1 MQCDRAAVVASM
13 SVQPDALRL
22 VNTLE
27 LQTFKRR
34 ESSVHCCCM
43 QDSKEKRV
51 TNDALSLDDPTVH
64 YFFPEKENECGDVN
78 SIAIKNQNINPNNL
92 LL

>member
-1 MQCDRAAVVASM
+1 
-13 SVQPDALRL
+13 
-22 VNTLE
+22 
-27 LQTFKRR
+27 
-34 ESSVHCCCM
+34 M

-51 TNDALSLDDPTVH
+51 TNDAPSLDDPTVH